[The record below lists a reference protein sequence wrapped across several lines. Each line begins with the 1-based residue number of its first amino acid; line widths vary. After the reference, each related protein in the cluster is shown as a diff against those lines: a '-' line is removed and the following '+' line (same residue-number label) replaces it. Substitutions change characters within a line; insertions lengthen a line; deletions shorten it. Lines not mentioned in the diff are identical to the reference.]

1 MNAMVKTRFLP
12 IVAPKGRSWAAASKS
27 ESGVSTCTE
36 TYTGRNEFS
45 DIARYVFDKR
55 RELMRRLAK

>member
-1 MNAMVKTRFLP
+1 MNAMFKTHFPPL
-12 IVAPKGRSWAAASKS
+12 AAQKGRSRTAASKS
-27 ESGVSTCTE
+27 GVNTCTE